1 MKRTQHDLRIPIRNW
16 NRLHPTLN
24 DTYENSIGFYA
35 DLFQQLVWQILS
47 DKWHKLD
54 TKIEANLFVCVI
66 ATEEISS

>member
-16 NRLHPTLN
+16 NCLYPTLN

-54 TKIEANLFVCVI
+54 TKIEANLFVCVN